1 MAELPSGTVTLLFT
15 DIESSTRLLERLGAG
30 YVEVLREHRRLLRAA
45 FAQFDGHEVGTE
57 GDSFFVAFARASDAV
72 AAAQGQRALVAHRWP
87 DGVVLR
93 VRMGMHTGEPIVGA
107 GDYAGWRCIGRRG
120 SARLDMGG
128 QVLCSQATREL
139 LGAELPA
146 GLGLRELGEHRLKDL
161 THPQRLWQLVIAG
174 LPDAFPALRTLGPR
188 PFNLPV
194 QMTRVVGRERE
205 LARLQELL
213 DDPARR
219 LVTLVGPGGIGKTR
233 LAVEAASASYG
244 PSRDGVVY
252 VSFAGTAPAR
262 PEEAADLVV
271 ANLAA
276 ALGVSLAVPRDPLEL
291 LCDHLAAHPLLLV
304 LDNLEQLPDAAGVLA
319 TLLTRAGVS
328 RCWRPHGGAWA
339 CRASAWSR
347 WPACP
352 TRHPTPTWSPEAA
365 MRSSCSRTTPAC
377 SGVASGRPPMRPWV
391 ASVAWSLACRWR
403 SSWPPA
409 GCARPPRR

>member
-72 AAAQGQRALVAHRWP
+72 AAAAQGQRALAAHRWP

-107 GDYAGWRCIGRRG
+107 GDYAGLAVHRA
-120 SARLDMGG
+120 ARICAAGHGG

-194 QMTRVVGRERE
+194 QMTRFVGRERE

-233 LAVEAASASYG
+233 LAVEAASARYS

-328 RCWRPHGGAWA
+328 RCWQIG
-339 CRASAWSR
+339 RA
-347 WPACP
+347 
-352 TRHPTPTWSPEAA
+352 H
-365 MRSSCSRTTPAC
+365 
-377 SGVASGRPPMRPWV
+377 V
-391 ASVAWSLACRWR
+391 
-403 SSWPPA
+403 
-409 GCARPPRR
+409 